1 MVFFLDLFPFALVS
15 FLLFALIIYLIIQ
28 GVPHGLAEMVGEYNI
43 LAATNLTYA
52 AIFFLFLILLLI
64 WNLIFIIITNHYLDC
79 WIITD
84 RRTIHTELRGF
95 FSRFYSS
102 VSHYKV
108 QDVTVDVHGILPT
121 VMKYG
126 DMKIQTAGSF
136 RKFVFRQIPNPYEA
150 KKALLQASD
159 RYRGYKK
166 GKRVDFSS

>member
-1 MVFFLDLFPFALVS
+1 MVFFSKLLPFALIAI
-15 FLLFALIIYLIIQ
+15 FLLF
-28 GVPHGLAEMVGEYNI
+28 
-43 LAATNLTYA
+43 LAAYILFQGAPDMLNELTEKYSILEETNPAYTI
-52 AIFFLFLILLLI
+52 IFFIFLTLLLL
-64 WNLIFIIITNHYLDC
+64 WSFVFIIITDYYLDC

-108 QDVTVDVHGILPT
+108 QDVTVDVHGFLPT

-126 DMKIQTAGSF
+126 DLKIQTAGAF

-150 KKALLQASD
+150 KKTLLQAAD
-159 RYRGYKK
+159 RYRKNKK
-166 GKRVDFSS
+166 